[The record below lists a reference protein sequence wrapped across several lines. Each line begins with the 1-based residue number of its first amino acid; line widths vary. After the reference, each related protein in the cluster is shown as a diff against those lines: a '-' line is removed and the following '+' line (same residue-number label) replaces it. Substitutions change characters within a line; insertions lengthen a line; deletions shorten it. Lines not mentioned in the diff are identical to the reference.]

1 MKKDKVTEF
10 LSKLR
15 GKNFIF
21 FAPAASG
28 KDWILANFVSRYP
41 SLVTSVVSTTTRP
54 RRPSEVDGIAYH
66 FTDNDT
72 FDKMVE
78 NGQLLE
84 RTVYFVS
91 GNKWQYG
98 LTKDALKQNSINLIV
113 VNPHGIRQ
121 IMTHDD
127 IMKNT
132 YIFLVNTPENVRI
145 ERYLDREKDCSD
157 KGELASRL
165 EQRLLQDKK
174 DFADLR
180 DIDYLTIT
188 NDKTTN
194 FDDILNEIV
203 SKIQRKESL

>member
-1 MKKDKVTEF
+1 MKKNEIENF
-10 LSKLR
+10 LEKLR

-41 SLVTSVVSTTTRP
+41 SLVSSAVSTTTRP
-54 RRPSEVDGIAYH
+54 KRPSEVEGVAYN

-78 NGQLLE
+78 DGLLLE

-98 LTKDALKQNSINLIV
+98 LTKTALKKNLINLIV

-121 IMTHDD
+121 IMTHSG
-127 IMKNT
+127 IMKDT
-132 YIFLVNTPENVRI
+132 YIFLVKTPENVRI

-157 KGELASRL
+157 KSELASRL
-165 EQRLLQDKK
+165 EQRLLQDNK

-180 DIDYLTIT
+180 DIGYLTLT
-188 NDKTTN
+188 NDKNTS
-194 FDDILNEIV
+194 FDDILEEIV
-203 SKIQRKESL
+203 SKIRKD

>member
-1 MKKDKVTEF
+1 
-10 LSKLR
+10 
-15 GKNFIF
+15 
-21 FAPAASG
+21 
-28 KDWILANFVSRYP
+28 
-41 SLVTSVVSTTTRP
+41 
-54 RRPSEVDGIAYH
+54 
-66 FTDNDT
+66 
-72 FDKMVE
+72 
-78 NGQLLE
+78 
-84 RTVYFVS
+84 
-91 GNKWQYG
+91 
-98 LTKDALKQNSINLIV
+98 
-113 VNPHGIRQ
+113 
-121 IMTHDD
+121 
-127 IMKNT
+127 MKNT
-132 YIFLVNTPENVRI
+132 YIFLVETPEDVRI

>member
-1 MKKDKVTEF
+1 MKNKDITDF
-10 LSKLR
+10 LEKLR
-15 GKNFIF
+15 GKNLIF
-21 FAPAASG
+21 FAPTASG

-41 SLVTSVVSTTTRP
+41 SLVKSVVSTTTRP
-54 RRPSEVDGIAYH
+54 RRPSEVDGVAYH
-66 FTDNDT
+66 FTDNDN

-98 LTKDALKQNSINLIV
+98 LTKDALCQNLINLIV
-113 VNPHGIRQ
+113 VNPHGIGQ
-121 IMTHDD
+121 IMTHSD

-132 YIFLVNTPENVRI
+132 YIFLVETPEDVRI

-157 KGELASRL
+157 KSELASRL
-165 EQRLLQDKK
+165 EQRLLQDNK

-180 DIDYLTIT
+180 DISYLTLT
-188 NDKTTN
+188 NDKNTS
-194 FDDILNEIV
+194 FDDILEEIV
-203 SKIQRKESL
+203 NKIQRKD